1 MRYVQKLKIP
11 DFFNDDIKGFKSWD
25 DYEFDENTKQ
35 KRRNLRQHIL
45 EKEQNNLCIYCEC
58 YLDVDNSHIEHLKP
72 KEKYKS
78 LTFEYNN
85 LAVSCEGLCLKGDS
99 TDKKRHRCGHKK
111 DNLFDESKFLNP
123 TVVENIRDYFGYM
136 ESKKDCFEIISSNKD
151 KIKSA
156 YMINELLHLN
166 DGSTP
171 KARGNA
177 LNSFR
182 KALSKIK
189 DKKERDE
196 KFYSLLDRRFAFVSF
211 IRFFYNK

>member
-1 MRYVQKLKIP
+1 MRYVKKLETP
-11 DFFNDDIKGFKSWD
+11 DFFIDDVKDFKSWD
-25 DYEFDENTKQ
+25 DYDFDKNTIQ

-58 YLDVDNSHIEHLKP
+58 HLNVNNSHIEHLKP

-78 LTFEYNN
+78 LTFDYNN

-99 TDKKRHRCGHKK
+99 TDNKKYRCGHKK

-123 TVVENIRDYFGYM
+123 IVLENISDYFSYK
-136 ESKKDCFEIISSNKD
+136 ESKKDYFEIISSNKD
-151 KIKSA
+151 ETKSE
-156 YMINELLHLN
+156 YMIKELLSLN

-189 DKKERDE
+189 DKKERIE
-196 KFYSLLDRRFAFVSF
+196 KFDSLLDKPFPFISF
-211 IRFFYNK
+211 IRFVYKK